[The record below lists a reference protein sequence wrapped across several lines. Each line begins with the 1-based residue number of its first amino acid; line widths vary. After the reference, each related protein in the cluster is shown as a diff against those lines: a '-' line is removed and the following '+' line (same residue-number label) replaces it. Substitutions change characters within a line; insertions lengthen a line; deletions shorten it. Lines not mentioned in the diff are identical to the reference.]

1 MYKIL
6 AFFLLS
12 TLACSVDA
20 GSTLDAGMP
29 LASDGAVADA
39 VAVFAPV
46 YHARPSIYVESTNG
60 TQVAVY
66 AASLTVKDSVTGEH
80 VYIEQV
86 GRTVSTTWPTSAW
99 RYLYLVSTNGVA
111 SVEVSS
117 TAPASA
123 IAGPLFKSG
132 DETRRYLCSV
142 RCNAGGT
149 VDQFWMRNG
158 VYHWIKD
165 DERYI
170 VGSGAGGAAG
180 STSWTNV
187 SVSTQCPAHAR
198 AINVL
203 SRIINTDTA
212 NISELLIRQGGASL
226 TDPVSTVAVGTANS
240 GGANIGQDHL
250 LIPLF
255 GATSIDWA
263 NLAATSITVVIRAE
277 GWEE

>member
-1 MYKIL
+1 MAWPFTPITTFL
-6 AFFLLS
+6 AKSVPKVTAAFLNALQ
-12 TLACSVDA
+12 TIHNA
-20 GSTLDAGMP
+20 T
-29 LASDGAVADA
+29 
-39 VAVFAPV
+39 FAPV
-46 YHARPSIYVESTNG
+46 YHRRPSIYVESSDGNN
-60 TQVAVY
+60 VLVY
-66 AASLTVKDSVTGEH
+66 AASLTVKDSVTGEY
-80 VYIEQV
+80 VYIDQV
-86 GRTVSTTWPTSAW
+86 GRTVTTTWPANAW
-99 RYLYLVSTNGVA
+99 RYLYLVSASGVA
-111 SVEVSS
+111 SVEISS
-117 TAPASA
+117 TAPATS
-123 IAGPLFKSG
+123 IASPLFKNG

-142 RCNAGGT
+142 QCNAGGT
-149 VDQFWMRNG
+149 VDQFWMRDG

-180 STSWTNV
+180 SVSWTNV
-187 SVSTQCPAHAR
+187 SISSQCPAHAR
-198 AINVL
+198 AIRVL
-203 SRIINTDTA
+203 GRITNSDTV

-263 NLAATSITVVIRAE
+263 NLSATSITIVVRAE

>member
-1 MYKIL
+1 MAWPYSPIATYIDESVPKVTADFLNSIQATQNA
-6 AFFLLS
+6 AFA
-12 TLACSVDA
+12 T
-20 GSTLDAGMP
+20 
-29 LASDGAVADA
+29 
-39 VAVFAPV
+39 V
-46 YHARPSIYVESTNG
+46 YHRRPSIYVESTNG
-60 TQVAVY
+60 TQVLVY
-66 AASLTVKDSVTGEH
+66 AASLTVKDSATGEH

-99 RYLYLVSTNGVA
+99 RYVYLYTAAGVA

-117 TAPASA
+117 TAPAAS
-123 IAGPLFKSG
+123 IAGPLFKNG
-132 DETRRYLCSV
+132 DETRRYLCAV

-149 VDQFWMRNG
+149 VDQFWMRDG

-180 STSWTNV
+180 SVSWTNV
-187 SVSTQCPAHAR
+187 SVSSQCPAHAR
-198 AINVL
+198 AIHVL
-203 SRIINTDTA
+203 GRITNSDTV

-263 NLAATSITVVIRAE
+263 NLSATSITIVVRAE